1 MVLDIIVVALVVVF
15 ALSGK
20 KRGIVNTLLQA
31 VSTVLSII
39 VAFVIKEPV
48 TEFLKKTDLYEKT
61 TVSLA
66 EKIAPEITFG
76 TDKGLWGNIANRILE
91 ESSAVTDIAET
102 SAEYIT
108 NAVIGIIITLIV
120 FIAAFAIIKVFS
132 KVVNG
137 IFRLPGLNIINKVLG
152 MAWGAALALFVVYLV
167 LAIGSVSFLENSLF
181 FKEQIATSALTKY
194 LYENNLLINIFM

>member
-76 TDKGLWGNIANRILE
+76 IE
-91 ESSAVTDIAET
+91 
-102 SAEYIT
+102 
-108 NAVIGIIITLIV
+108 
-120 FIAAFAIIKVFS
+120 
-132 KVVNG
+132 
-137 IFRLPGLNIINKVLG
+137 
-152 MAWGAALALFVVYLV
+152 
-167 LAIGSVSFLENSLF
+167 
-181 FKEQIATSALTKY
+181 
-194 LYENNLLINIFM
+194 